1 MRWSCSL
8 AVLLTSILVTAPLPA
23 QKGGGGARGGGVS
36 AGNGPGFGGHP
47 GPGAPNGSFPRRF
60 PRHQNAG
67 RYFAPYYPFWGD
79 DLYWD
84 DELYLQSGDEP
95 YSGPAVNLT
104 SPPRAVL
111 ESSYRCS
118 PAAQAA
124 MLEPPKLIEI
134 PQVKDAPA
142 AKPLPPTLFVL
153 ANGEQLE
160 AHRYLVTATSL
171 YVAVGRQERTIP
183 LRDLDLSATVAS
195 NLKRG
200 IDLKLPANGNEVF
213 LGF

>member
-1 MRWSCSL
+1 MGS
-8 AVLLTSILVTAPLPA
+8 
-23 QKGGGGARGGGVS
+23 
-36 AGNGPGFGGHP
+36 NGQGFGGHP
-47 GPGAPNGSFPRRF
+47 GLGTPNGSFPRRF
-60 PRHQNAG
+60 PRRHNVG

-84 DELYLQSGDEP
+84 DELYAQSGDEP
-95 YSGPAVNLT
+95 YSGPAVNLM
-104 SPPRAVL
+104 SPPLAV
-111 ESSYRCS
+111 ESSARCS
-118 PAAQAA
+118 PAVQTA

-134 PQVKDAPA
+134 SQAKDAPA
-142 AKPLPPTLFVL
+142 PKPLPPTLFVL

-160 AHRYLVTATSL
+160 AHRYVLTVNSL

-200 IDLKLPANGNEVF
+200 IDLKLPADGNEVF